1 MVINPELKK
10 TEPKWAPRWI
20 SYIFFSQ
27 QKEGK
32 GLRILKSTAYWCRL
46 KSSYLL
52 RLVTILAKMDPKLT
66 ILSFSGNLFI
76 KFFFF
81 FALSKTANITQF
93 CKKICNY
100 PVKLGLNPC
109 ICSGFIRFWCSE
121 KHEYWVVQLN
131 SIQCISTKDSNCT
144 IFKYI

>member
-1 MVINPELKK
+1 MS
-10 TEPKWAPRWI
+10 PKMNFL
-20 SYIFFSQ
+20 YIFFTIKRRERTANP
-27 QKEGK
+27 QKYCVLMQVKKFLFAQTCNNIGK
-32 GLRILKSTAYWCRL
+32 NG
-46 KSSYLL
+46 
-52 RLVTILAKMDPKLT
+52 PKT
-66 ILSFSGNLFI
+66 NHLSFSGNLFI

-109 ICSGFIRFWCSE
+109 IFSGFIRFWCSE

-131 SIQCISTKDSNCT
+131 FIQCISTKNSNCT
-144 IFKYI
+144 IFKCIQTYSIFYITRI